1 MLFREAGLGP
11 ELIGE
16 KRIERCMHRW
26 RKTIRIE
33 DPGTVDRV
41 NLPDSEVTSSRT
53 NEGNPET
60 GGNDMRDLIIR
71 RQALYIRRLELYI
84 RRLELKVDD
93 LKMQLSQQ
101 SLSNDVQ

>member
-1 MLFREAGLGP
+1 MSDERFSPEQAQYLASLPAVKYYVVHVSDMQSGSSVNAFRVL
-11 ELIGE
+11 
-16 KRIERCMHRW
+16 KM
-26 RKTIRIE
+26 
-33 DPGTVDRV
+33 V

-53 NEGNPET
+53 NEGNPGT

-71 RQALYIRRLELYI
+71 RQALYIRRLG
-84 RRLELKVDD
+84 LKVDD